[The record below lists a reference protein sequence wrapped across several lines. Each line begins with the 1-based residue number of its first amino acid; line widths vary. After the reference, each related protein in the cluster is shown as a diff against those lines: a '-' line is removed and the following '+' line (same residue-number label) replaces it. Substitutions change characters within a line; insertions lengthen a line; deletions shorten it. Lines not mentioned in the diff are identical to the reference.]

1 MNKMRLTRLVM
12 QLGLAAT
19 VVLGSQ
25 LPRTAHA
32 ATRQVL
38 VRWELSDEQDVV
50 GYRVHVGLRPGIYD
64 MAVDV
69 ESFNVDPQAVA
80 STTVSGIDEFV
91 TYYFAITAVDA
102 AGQESQV
109 SNEIALVAASC
120 APSACDDGNPCTV
133 DACASAVCGHAPV
146 ANGSVC
152 NDLDPLT
159 SNDMCMIGVCAGT
172 VAPPPSPDPTP
183 TPTPEPSPAPG
194 KGRGKGKPRK

>member
-1 MNKMRLTRLVM
+1 MHKKRLTRLVM
-12 QLGLAAT
+12 QLGIAAT
-19 VVLGSQ
+19 VVLGAQ

-102 AGQESQV
+102 AGQESRV
-109 SNEIALVAASC
+109 SNEIALPAASC
-120 APSACDDGNPCTV
+120 APNACDDGNPCTV
-133 DACASAVCGHAPV
+133 DACSSDVCGYAPV

-152 NDLDPLT
+152 DDLDPLT
-159 SNDMCMIGVCAGT
+159 SNDMCMTGVCVGT
-172 VAPPPSPDPTP
+172 VA
-183 TPTPEPSPAPG
+183 
-194 KGRGKGKPRK
+194 